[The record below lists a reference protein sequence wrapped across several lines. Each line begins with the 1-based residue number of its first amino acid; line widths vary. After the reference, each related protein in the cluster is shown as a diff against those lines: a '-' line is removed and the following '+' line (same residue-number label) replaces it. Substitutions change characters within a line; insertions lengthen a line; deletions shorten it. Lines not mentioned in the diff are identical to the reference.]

1 MNVKQTIDS
10 VVENETKD
18 WLVTRKPHSMLLGPE
33 SVKDAKP
40 REYFGNSMAASI
52 LSGDALDSVPS
63 VTTKSG
69 MVLIDRNRLLIPDTL
84 FQQISDFNNAY
95 LTTKGNDQ
103 QAMRFL
109 SKIESEVRVAEYQL
123 DQLIKSGATESSLP

>member
-10 VVENETKD
+10 VVENETKY
-18 WLVTRKPHSMLLGPE
+18 WLVTRKPHSMLLSPE

-40 REYFGNSMAASI
+40 KEYFGNSMAASI
-52 LSGDALDSVPS
+52 LGGDALAGPS

-69 MVLIDRNRLLIPDTL
+69 MVLIDRNRLLIPNTL

-123 DQLIKSGATESSLP
+123 DQLIN

>member
-10 VVENETKD
+10 VVENETKY
-18 WLVTRKPHSMLLGPE
+18 WLVTRKPHTMLLGPE

-40 REYFGNSMAASI
+40 KEYFGNSMAASI
-52 LSGDALDSVPS
+52 LGGDALAGPS

-69 MVLIDRNRLLIPDTL
+69 MVLIDRNRLLIPNTL
-84 FQQISDFNNAY
+84 FQQISDLNNAY

-123 DQLIKSGATESSLP
+123 DQLIN

>member
-10 VVENETKD
+10 VVENETKY
-18 WLVTRKPHSMLLGPE
+18 WLVTRKPHSMLLTPE

-40 REYFGNSMAASI
+40 KEYFGNSMAASI
-52 LSGDALDSVPS
+52 LGGDALAGPS

-69 MVLIDRNRLLIPDTL
+69 MVLIDRNRLLIPNTL

-123 DQLIKSGATESSLP
+123 DQLIN

>member
-1 MNVKQTIDS
+1 MDVKQTIDS
-10 VVENETKD
+10 VVENETKY
-18 WLVTRKPHSMLLGPE
+18 WLVTRKPHSMLLTPE

-40 REYFGNSMAASI
+40 KEYFGNSMAASI
-52 LSGDALDSVPS
+52 LGGDALAGPS

>member
-1 MNVKQTIDS
+1 MNVKKTIDS
-10 VVENETKD
+10 VVENETKY
-18 WLVTRKPHSMLLGPE
+18 WLVTRKPHSMLLTPE

-40 REYFGNSMAASI
+40 KEYFGNSMAASI
-52 LSGDALDSVPS
+52 LGGDALAGPS

-69 MVLIDRNRLLIPDTL
+69 MVLIDRNRLLIPNTL

-123 DQLIKSGATESSLP
+123 DQLIN

>member
-1 MNVKQTIDS
+1 
-10 VVENETKD
+10 
-18 WLVTRKPHSMLLGPE
+18 MLLTPE

-40 REYFGNSMAASI
+40 KEYFGNSMAASI
-52 LSGDALDSVPS
+52 LGGDALAGPS

-69 MVLIDRNRLLIPDTL
+69 MVLIDRNRLLIPNTL

-123 DQLIKSGATESSLP
+123 DQLIN